1 MALRVLAAIGLL
13 ILGAILRVPV
23 VAILGLVL
31 GVVEVAH
38 WIWLR
43 RGLRAIRYR
52 RSLDRDRITWGE
64 ELDMTVDVWNQG
76 ALPMPWLRADDAAS
90 DGLVVRGRG
99 LLETDDAG
107 LALRNTWTLGPYEHV
122 IRHLSATGERRGVY
136 TIGPATLT
144 GSDLLVRQA
153 AMEERSEIDTF
164 LVRPRTLTARGL
176 SRPDRWG
183 DLDRSRTGLAEDPA
197 RFAGIRPYSPGDP
210 LRRIHPRAS
219 ARLGRPVVKRYEPS
233 RERDVLLVVDLRIGD
248 GPAWEL
254 AVADEEVES
263 LFVVAAS
270 LARALAAEHAAFGIA
285 AAGFTGAPSRFA
297 ELDVSE
303 APGQLDRVLDLLARL
318 SSHPSAS
325 FDALLERVRRRTRPG
340 TTILIVTAR
349 DARRFGE
356 AFRRLRRTG
365 FGVSI
370 VTAGPDAVALATAA
384 RSSGLTARS
393 AVMDAPWRT
402 ATTLAI
408 GA

>member
-1 MALRVLAAIGLL
+1 MALRVLAATALL
-13 ILGAILRVPV
+13 VVGALLRVPV

-31 GVVEVAH
+31 AVVEAGH

-43 RGLRAIRYR
+43 RGLGGIRYR

-64 ELDMTVDVWNQG
+64 ELDLTVDVWNQG

-90 DGLVVRGRG
+90 DGVVVRGRG
-99 LLETDDAG
+99 LVETEDQG
-107 LALRNTWTLGPYEHV
+107 PALRNTWTLGPYEHV

-144 GSDLLVRQA
+144 GSDLFARATSV
-153 AMEERSEIDTF
+153 EERTEVDTF
-164 LVRPRTLTARGL
+164 LVRPRTLSAFGL

-183 DLDRSRTGLAEDPA
+183 DLERSRKGLAEDPA

-210 LRRIHPRAS
+210 LRHVHPRAS
-219 ARLGRPVVKRYEPS
+219 ARLGRPVTKRYEPS
-233 RERDVLLVVDLRIGD
+233 RERDVLLVIDLRVGD

-254 AVADEEVES
+254 AVADDEVES

-270 LARALAAEHAAFGIA
+270 LTRALASEHAAFGIA

-349 DARRFGE
+349 DARRFGD
-356 AFRRLRRTG
+356 AFRRLRRSG

-370 VTAGPDAVALATAA
+370 VTAGPDA
-384 RSSGLTARS
+384 
-393 AVMDAPWRT
+393 
-402 ATTLAI
+402 
-408 GA
+408 